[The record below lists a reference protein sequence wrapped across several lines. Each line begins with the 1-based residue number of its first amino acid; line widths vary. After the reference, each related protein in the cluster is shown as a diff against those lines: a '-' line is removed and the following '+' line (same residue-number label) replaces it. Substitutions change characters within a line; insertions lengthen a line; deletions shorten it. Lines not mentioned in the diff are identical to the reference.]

1 MGTQGGRQAPVS
13 PGCVEVLMDII
24 VEKYTIGLPV
34 LGEKSWK
41 NAIVFVVV
49 SSYNSQCDCCRKSFR
64 GPTGTHG
71 LTARIMR
78 RTT

>member
-49 SSYNSQCDCCRKSFR
+49 SSYNHFFNRLGVF
-64 GPTGTHG
+64 GNYFYFNGVPVTF
-71 LTARIMR
+71 
-78 RTT
+78 